1 MVSKQ
6 AEKPKHLFER
16 VSYEKQER
24 IIHCCIEEFANA
36 GFEKASTGNIAK
48 NAGIAKGSLFKY
60 FGTKEHMYYH
70 MAEHVIKH
78 YYEYL
83 MSGAV
88 ELPEGLLD
96 RFMAMQAG
104 MFKFFSGNRI
114 MFKFY
119 MQLQTSGAPM
129 MEELRAK
136 WSDLGKPLME
146 KFFEGAD
153 TSKLAISVEELSLI
167 IQWLDYAVDSEVLA
181 DAGKDTTPEELAA
194 KHDNR
199 LKLVYKI
206 LKNGIYKK
214 EKK

>member
-1 MVSKQ
+1 MASKQ

-16 VSYEKQER
+16 LSQEKQER
-24 IIHCCIEEFANA
+24 IIHCCIEEFANV

-70 MAEHVIKH
+70 MAEHVMKH
-78 YYEYL
+78 YFEYL

-88 ELPEGLLD
+88 KLPEDLLD
-96 RFMAMQAG
+96 RFMVMQAG

-119 MQLQTSGAPM
+119 MQLQKSEAPM

-136 WSDLGKPLME
+136 WSTLGEPLMK

-153 TSKLAISVEELSLI
+153 TSELAVSIEEISLL

-181 DAGKDTTPEELAA
+181 DAGKDTTPEELAQ
-194 KHDNR
+194 KHDRR
-199 LKLVYKI
+199 LKLVYKV

-214 EKK
+214 EKR